1 LIFPGVGYT
10 KTKRGGFKMSKD
22 PKDKIDQEDKDEKV
36 VDYNPDDVEFGE
48 DLTGVEQQR
57 KKNYEKNRDL
67 NPDDFE

>member
-1 LIFPGVGYT
+1 ML
-10 KTKRGGFKMSKD
+10 KD
-22 PKDKIDQEDKDEKV
+22 PKDKMDQEDEDEKV

-48 DLTGVEQQR
+48 DLDGIEQKR